1 MTAKDRRIEVNNEI
15 LGNMRVVKLQAW
27 EQPFQEKLEQL
38 RENEVGKLFLYL
50 IGRSVTFL
58 MWSAVPLMISL
69 GTFGTYVLLGN
80 PLDVAS
86 ALTSLALF
94 EILRFPL
101 FMLPNVINQLV
112 EAGVSVS
119 RIASFLNSPEH
130 NPVLSGDLDAVGA
143 EVSGASFVYENV
155 RPVQKTSPIGVSA
168 KLQKELADSEW
179 ELQLLKSQLASAEQ
193 KLSTLEGTQSYG
205 ATEEKGLLSLSRI
218 NMGISEGEFIVIVG
232 AVGSGKS
239 SLLKALLGEVRQLSG
254 TVKLN
259 GKIAY
264 FVQSPF
270 IMNDTVK
277 GNILFGKEG
286 KNNSLY
292 EAAISTC
299 ALAHDLTLLPQGD
312 HTEIGEKG
320 ITLSGGQKARIA
332 MARALYHDAD
342 LYLLDDP
349 LAAVDANVGRHLF
362 QECIVNEMLLGKTSK
377 DSRKKAVVLV
387 TNALQ
392 YLSHPLVDRIIVLS
406 NGQIVESGSYEQ
418 LTNNGHSTFKKY
430 MESFNEKKT
439 GQSSEQDTEKI
450 VDIQPQSDPTAR
462 DVSAL
467 LHSEDTESNC
477 DDGDAQPHK
486 ISLMTDEMQEREI
499 GEVSLKVYLTWANAA
514 GGLWVVV
521 AIMFAY
527 ILGECTRILSNWWL
541 TYWSRHGAENQLHFL
556 FIYGIINVCA
566 IFVDFSRVMILLLC
580 SLRASRTVCV

>member
-1 MTAKDRRIEVNNEI
+1 
-15 LGNMRVVKLQAW
+15 
-27 EQPFQEKLEQL
+27 
-38 RENEVGKLFLYL
+38 
-50 IGRSVTFL
+50 
-58 MWSAVPLMISL
+58 
-69 GTFGTYVLLGN
+69 
-80 PLDVAS
+80 VAS

-119 RIASFLNSPEH
+119 RIASFLNSPDH
-130 NPVLSGDLDAVGA
+130 KPVVAGDLEGVGA

-155 RPVQKTSPIGVSA
+155 RPVKKTRSPIGVSA

-205 ATEEKGLLSLSRI
+205 ATEEKSLLALSRI
-218 NMGISEGEFIVIVG
+218 NLGISEGEFIVIVG

-259 GKIAY
+259 GKISY

-270 IMNDTVK
+270 IMNDTVE

-286 KNNSLY
+286 KNKSLY

-312 HTEIGEKG
+312 LTEIGEKG

-342 LYLLDDP
+342 LYFLDDP

-362 QECIVNEMLLGKTSK
+362 QECIVNEMLLGKTSQ
-377 DSRKKAVVLV
+377 DSRKKTVVLV

-392 YLSHPLVDRIIVLS
+392 YLSHPLVDKIIVLS
-406 NGQIVESGSYEQ
+406 NGQIVESGSYGQ
-418 LTNNGHSTFKKY
+418 LTNNEHSTFKKY

-439 GQSSEQDTEKI
+439 GPSIEQDTEKI
-450 VDIQPQSDPTAR
+450 IDLQPQSDLESKEFATTLP
-462 DVSAL
+462 
-467 LHSEDTESNC
+467 SEGTKSSG
-477 DDGDAQPHK
+477 DDGDAQLHQV
-486 ISLMTDEMQEREI
+486 SLMTDEMQERET

-514 GGLWVVV
+514 GGLWVVA

-541 TYWSRHGAENQLHFL
+541 TYWSRHSEDNQLHFL

-566 IFVDFSRVMILLLC
+566 IFVDFTRVMILLHC
-580 SLRASRTVCV
+580 SLRASRTVRMSDTCP

>member
-1 MTAKDRRIEVNNEI
+1 
-15 LGNMRVVKLQAW
+15 VK
-27 EQPFQEKLEQL
+27 
-38 RENEVGKLFLYL
+38 
-50 IGRSVTFL
+50 
-58 MWSAVPLMISL
+58 
-69 GTFGTYVLLGN
+69 
-80 PLDVAS
+80 
-86 ALTSLALF
+86 
-94 EILRFPL
+94 
-101 FMLPNVINQLV
+101 
-112 EAGVSVS
+112 
-119 RIASFLNSPEH
+119 
-130 NPVLSGDLDAVGA
+130 
-143 EVSGASFVYENV
+143 
-155 RPVQKTSPIGVSA
+155 KTRSPIGVSA

-205 ATEEKGLLSLSRI
+205 ATEEKSLLALSRI
-218 NMGISEGEFIVIVG
+218 NLGISEGEFIVIVG

-259 GKIAY
+259 GKISY

-270 IMNDTVK
+270 IMNDTVE

-286 KNNSLY
+286 KNKSLY

-312 HTEIGEKG
+312 LTEIGEKG

-342 LYLLDDP
+342 LYFLDDP

-362 QECIVNEMLLGKTSK
+362 QECIVNEMLLGKTSQ
-377 DSRKKAVVLV
+377 DSRKKTVVLV

-392 YLSHPLVDRIIVLS
+392 YLSHPLVDKIIVLS
-406 NGQIVESGSYEQ
+406 NGQIVESGSYGQ
-418 LTNNGHSTFKKY
+418 LTNNEHSTFKKY

-439 GQSSEQDTEKI
+439 GPSIEQDTEKI
-450 VDIQPQSDPTAR
+450 IDLQPQSDLESKEFATTLP
-462 DVSAL
+462 
-467 LHSEDTESNC
+467 SEGTKSSG
-477 DDGDAQPHK
+477 DDGDAQLHQV
-486 ISLMTDEMQEREI
+486 SLMTDEMQERET

-514 GGLWVVV
+514 GGLWVVA

-541 TYWSRHGAENQLHFL
+541 TYWSRHSEDNQLHFL

-566 IFVDFSRVMILLLC
+566 IFVDFTRVMILLLC
-580 SLRASRTVCV
+580 SLRASRTVRMSDTCP